1 MRFIL
6 ITANHWTKSY
16 TKKDILSCFVFF
28 ILTGEAT
35 TGVNR

>member
-1 MRFIL
+1 MRFNL

-28 ILTGEAT
+28 ILQVFIDNGSDD
-35 TGVNR
+35 